1 MESIFR
7 AAFMYIFLMF
17 IIRVA
22 GTRTLS
28 EMTNFDFILLLI
40 IGDASQQA
48 ITSNDYSVTN
58 AIIVIITF
66 IVMDMLLAILK
77 NKFPAFDRFIDGS
90 PLIIVNQGK
99 QVKKN
104 MEKMKLGENDILEA
118 ARKTQGL
125 ERMDQIKYAILEKDG
140 EITIVPKK

>member
-77 NKFPAFDRFIDGS
+77 NKFPGFDRFIDGS

-104 MEKMKLGENDILEA
+104 MEKMKVGENDILEA